1 MPTRRDSRDSADM
14 KAFLASLL
22 APLWLVAT
30 ASADWVLET
39 KIESPQ
45 VNSSGVMKIKGDKL
59 RVDMDAGPAGAV
71 SSIIDSSTG
80 DTIQVL
86 HAQKMAMKMSAAQIK
101 SAMEAAG
108 QMPKKDA
115 APVPAA
121 KATGEKEKVGDYECE
136 IYTWTDAG
144 TSVRLWIAKDHP
156 HGAALQALDKKMRS
170 GVLGAMQKGPDT
182 SLLPGPSLKTE
193 TTVGGAKMMTNTVVS
208 IKEQPLDA
216 KDFEV
221 PAGYKDMA
229 LPAGVG
235 GK

>member
-1 MPTRRDSRDSADM
+1 M
-14 KAFLASLL
+14 KALLASVIV
-22 APLWLVAT
+22 PLCLIAT

-45 VNSSGVMKIKGDKL
+45 VNSAGVMKIKGDKL

-71 SSIIDSSTG
+71 SSIIDSATG

-86 HAQKMAMKMSAAQIK
+86 HSQKMAMKMSSAQIK
-101 SAMEAAG
+101 QAMEAAG

-115 APVPAA
+115 PPVPAA
-121 KATGEKEKVGDYECE
+121 KATGEKEKIGDYECE
-136 IYTWTDAG
+136 IYTWTDG
-144 TSVRLWIAKDHP
+144 PTSVRLWIAKGHP
-156 HGAALQALDKKMRS
+156 HAAALQAMDKKMRS

-193 TTVGGAKMMTNTVVS
+193 TTIGGVKTTNTVISV
-208 IKEQPLDA
+208 KEQDLDA

-229 LPAGVG
+229 LPPGLG